1 MIKRILL
8 GLGASALVLASA
20 WPAPPQQAFQPSP
33 SSSDQKTLNLS
44 IEDCILKALK
54 YNLKLQVQVLNPEQ
68 SDLAI
73 TQAEE
78 QFIPSLSFGYSKRN
92 TAAASYSFLDSG
104 GTTTQ
109 AQASY
114 SAQLNQN
121 LPTGGV
127 ILASLTSYSLDSN
140 ANFQTINPRYGSTL
154 TFNFTHPLLKNFG
167 FNIARRNIIVARN
180 NRDISDL
187 QFKKFLE
194 DKIYEVA
201 QNYWNLVYAI
211 ENLKVQQQSLQL
223 AKELLEKNQ
232 RSVEIGTMAP
242 IEVLSAQA
250 EVAAR
255 EADILGAAAQVKV
268 NEDTLRTV
276 MNLEAEVPGAEKIR
290 LVPSSVPTSEAR
302 EVSLENT
309 FQVAMENRPDLA
321 AAKVDVKNKEFDL
334 TYAKNQ
340 LLPDLSLNAQYW
352 SPGVSGTQL
361 IYLNNNPLTG
371 VIIGS
376 LPGGA
381 TKSFKDVFNFKYKNW
396 SVGLT
401 LNVPLSS
408 VFSRAAQAEARVSLN
423 QALLNLKDQQQQLFL
438 ELSNSTLAVQT
449 NYQRVQAYRAAREL
463 AQKKVEA
470 EEERL
475 RVGLSTNYIVLQ
487 YQRDLATQQGLE
499 LKAIIDYNLSLAN
512 LETAEGLSLKNKN
525 IEISDWLKR

>member
-8 GLGASALVLASA
+8 GLGAAALVLASA
-20 WPAPPQQAFQPSP
+20 WPGLPQQTTQPAP
-33 SSSDQKTLNLS
+33 STPDQKTLNLS

-73 TQAEE
+73 SLAEE
-78 QFIPSLSFGYSKRN
+78 LFIPSLSFGYTKRN

-109 AQASY
+109 AQANY
-114 SAQLNQN
+114 SAQINEN

-127 ILASLTSYSLDSN
+127 ILASLTSYSIDSN
-140 ANFQTINPRYGSTL
+140 ASFQTINPRYGSTL
-154 TFNFTHPLLKNFG
+154 TFNFTQPLLKNFG
-167 FNIARRNIIVARN
+167 FDIARQGIIIARN

-194 DKIYEVA
+194 DKIYEVE
-201 QNYWNLVYAI
+201 QDYWNLVYAI
-211 ENLKVQQQSLQL
+211 ENLKVLQQSVDL

-255 EADILGAAAQVKV
+255 EADILGGVAQVKV
-268 NEDTLRTV
+268 SEDTLRTV
-276 MNLEAEVPGAEKIR
+276 MNLEAEITGAEKIS
-290 LVPSSVPTSEAR
+290 LIPSSVPTSEPTD
-302 EVSLENT
+302 VSFENS
-309 FQVAMENRPDLA
+309 FQAALDNRPDLA
-321 AAKVDVKNKEFDL
+321 AAKVNINNLEFDL
-334 TYAKNQ
+334 TIAKNQ

-371 VIIGS
+371 VIIGTI
-376 LPGGA
+376 PGGA
-381 TKSFKDVFNFKYKNW
+381 ASSFSDAFNFKYKNW

-408 VFSRAAQAEARVSLN
+408 VFSRALQAEARVNLN
-423 QALLNLKDQQQQLFL
+423 QALISLKDQQQQLFL
-438 ELSNSTLAVQT
+438 DLSNATLAVQT
-449 NYQRVQAYRAAREL
+449 NYKSVQAYRVAREL

-475 RVGLSTNYIVLQ
+475 RVGLSTNYLVLQ

-499 LKAIIDYNLSLAN
+499 LKAIIAYNLSLAN
-512 LETAEGLSLKNKN
+512 LETVEGLSLKNKK

>member
-8 GLGASALVLASA
+8 GLGAAALVLASA
-20 WPAPPQQAFQPSP
+20 RPALTQQASQPSP
-33 SSSDQKTLNLS
+33 ASSDQKTLKLS

-54 YNLKLQVQVLNPEQ
+54 YNLQLQVQVLNPEQ

-73 TQAEE
+73 TQAGET
-78 QFIPSLSFGYSKRN
+78 FIPSLSFGYSKRN

-109 AQASY
+109 AQSSY
-114 SAQLNQN
+114 SAQINQN

-154 TFNFTHPLLKNFG
+154 TFNFSQPLLKNFG
-167 FNIARRNIIVARN
+167 FDIARQGIIIARN

-194 DKIYEVA
+194 DKIYEVE
-201 QNYWNLVYAI
+201 QDYWNLVYAI

-290 LVPSSVPTSEAR
+290 LLPSSVPTSDPR
-302 EVSLENT
+302 DVSLEST
-309 FQVAMENRPDLA
+309 FQSALDNRPDLA
-321 AAKVDVKNKEFDL
+321 ASKVDIKNKEFNL
-334 TYAKNQ
+334 TIAKNQ

-381 TKSFKDVFNFKYKNW
+381 ASAFKDTFNFKYKNW

-401 LNVPLSS
+401 LNIPLSS
-408 VFSRAAQAEARVSLN
+408 VFSRAAQAEARVILD

-438 ELSNSTLAVQT
+438 ALSNATLAVQT
-449 NYQRVQAYRAAREL
+449 NYKRVQAYRASREL

-470 EEERL
+470 ELERL

-512 LETAEGLSLKNKN
+512 LETAEGLSLKNKK